1 MIAAV
6 MGWIGTVGSLS
17 AFIMLSQG
25 RWHATSLRYSTLN
38 FFAAGLAG
46 SASVVYGAWPSA
58 ASNLLWSAIACH
70 TMIAT
75 LRRRRATRPVLRP
88 LPPVPSQA
96 TAEDEAATVTD
107 ESDYFPDRRLTF
119 LSAA

>member
-17 AFIMLSQG
+17 AFLMLSQG
-25 RWHATSLRYSTLN
+25 RWQATSLRYSTLN

-46 SASVVYGAWPSA
+46 TASIVYGAWPSA

-75 LRRRRATRPVLRP
+75 LRSRRAARPVLRP
-88 LPPVPSQA
+88 LPPLPS
-96 TAEDEAATVTD
+96 DEAEQEEVVV
-107 ESDYFPDRRLTF
+107 ELEEPDSLTERPLVLRL
-119 LSAA
+119 AA